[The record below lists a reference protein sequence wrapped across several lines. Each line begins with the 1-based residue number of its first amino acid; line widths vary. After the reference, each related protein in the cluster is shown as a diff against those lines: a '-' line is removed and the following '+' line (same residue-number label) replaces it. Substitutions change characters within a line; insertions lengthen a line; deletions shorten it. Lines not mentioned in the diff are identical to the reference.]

1 MHNPPHPG
9 EVLQGLWLE
18 PADVTVTAA
27 ALALGCSR
35 KHICIING
43 RASVTADMALRL
55 AAWLKTEPESWPA
68 MQAAWDLWQ
77 ASQGIRPK
85 IKALKLAALDRQP
98 LPVTAHQLRSA
109 GSPGAIH
116 AAG

>member
-35 KHICIING
+35 KHVSSIING
-43 RASVTADMALRL
+43 RATITADMALRL
-55 AAWLKTEPESWPA
+55 AAWLKTEPESWRR
-68 MQAAWDLWQ
+68 MQAAFDLWQ
-77 ASQGIRPK
+77 ASQVERPK
-85 IKALKLAALDRQP
+85 IKALKLAA
-98 LPVTAHQLRSA
+98 
-109 GSPGAIH
+109 
-116 AAG
+116 